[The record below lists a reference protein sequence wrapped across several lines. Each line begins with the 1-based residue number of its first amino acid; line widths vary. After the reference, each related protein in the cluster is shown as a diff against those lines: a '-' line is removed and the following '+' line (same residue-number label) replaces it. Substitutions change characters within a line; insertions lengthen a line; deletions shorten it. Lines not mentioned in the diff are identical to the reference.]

1 LDFGGPHTR
10 TDKIRYLI
18 LRARHRRHSQ
28 LHTRSRTPPHNRQTT
43 ARHARQVPLPP
54 LFATTRCILC
64 KKPKTKEVISFT
76 PNRVAV
82 LVCTLHPVSQA
93 WVAPRPRPSSSSTPT
108 SPFSLLIVHTLR
120 QHDKAGVFEPLPR
133 FLPSSAA
140 APAADLKG
148 SEKEKLLGQRWQ
160 ALSPAAKAKRKAL
173 LIPVFTCGRGGAR
186 TWVPAT
192 LEPEVT
198 EAQWRISCRL

>member
-1 LDFGGPHTR
+1 MDFGRPHTGAPPR
-10 TDKIRYLI
+10 THATRPL
-18 LRARHRRHSQ
+18 HSA
-28 LHTRSRTPPHNRQTT
+28 HAVPHASHNRQTT